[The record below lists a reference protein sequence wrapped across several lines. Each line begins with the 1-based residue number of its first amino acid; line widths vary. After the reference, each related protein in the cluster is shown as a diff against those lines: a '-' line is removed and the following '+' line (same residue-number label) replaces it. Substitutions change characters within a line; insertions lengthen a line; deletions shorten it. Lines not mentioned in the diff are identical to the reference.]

1 MRKYL
6 VSIFVVLMGLY
17 LVTAPG
23 KKMTDGNTITVTSP
37 NPVVVYQTGKVV
49 FTGGWKVFISGMEVL
64 PVTYKYINSDLTEKG
79 NEKTT

>member
-17 LVTAPG
+17 LVPAPG

-49 FTGGWKVFISGMEVL
+49 STGWKVFISGMEVL
-64 PVTYKYINSDLTEKG
+64 PVTYKYINSDLTEVG